1 MIWQQLQ
8 SLAGSYP
15 LALRGLGMTVMLSL
29 ISLVLG
35 TLLGFGLG
43 ILRTG
48 GNRLISAAI
57 GAWVDLIRGTP
68 FLVQIFL
75 IFFILPEFG
84 IELDAFTAGIIA
96 LTNLAA
102 CFICEIVAA
111 GIRSVPTGQVEAAL
125 ASGLSRWQRMRQVVL
140 PQAMRIVLPPL
151 VGQYVLLIKDSSVV
165 SAIGLTDLTR
175 VGWLVVQRVPNGL
188 LVFFLVGVGYF
199 IVCYPL
205 DHARPPAGAPH
216 GRGAWRGAVVTSN
229 PKGCRYDQSESL
241 TKTGMIDFRGV
252 NKWFGSLNVL
262 KDITLSVEPREVV
275 VVCGPSGSGKST
287 LIRCING
294 LETIKDGDLV
304 VDGQRLGDPA
314 TNMTQLRTE
323 IGFVFQSFNLYP
335 HKTALENVTL
345 APIHVRKIPRAE
357 AEQAGRDLLA
367 KVGLADKVNAYP
379 SQLSGG
385 QQQRV
390 AIARCLGMRPKI
402 MLFDEPT
409 SALDPEMISEVL
421 DVMVAVAEEGMTM
434 MVVTHEM
441 GFARKV
447 AQRVVF
453 MDAGAIVESGTPE
466 EFFSHPKT
474 DRSRAFLSKIC
485 GIRVPLIGSSYAKGL
500 SASSADARPRQ
511 FIRSAIQPHRSRR
524 CRSTSQ
530 ASPLWLPDPPKA
542 LDTRSSASS
551 RGRART

>member
-15 LALRGLGMTVMLSL
+15 LALRGLGMTVVLSL

-48 GNRLISAAI
+48 GNRLVSMVI

-125 ASGLSRWQRMRQVVL
+125 ASGLSRSQRMRQVVL

-205 DHARPPAGAPH
+205 
-216 GRGAWRGAVVTSN
+216 
-229 PKGCRYDQSESL
+229 
-241 TKTGMIDFRGV
+241 
-252 NKWFGSLNVL
+252 
-262 KDITLSVEPREVV
+262 
-275 VVCGPSGSGKST
+275 
-287 LIRCING
+287 
-294 LETIKDGDLV
+294 
-304 VDGQRLGDPA
+304 
-314 TNMTQLRTE
+314 
-323 IGFVFQSFNLYP
+323 
-335 HKTALENVTL
+335 
-345 APIHVRKIPRAE
+345 
-357 AEQAGRDLLA
+357 
-367 KVGLADKVNAYP
+367 
-379 SQLSGG
+379 
-385 QQQRV
+385 
-390 AIARCLGMRPKI
+390 I
-402 MLFDEPT
+402 MLARRLERRMG
-409 SALDPEMISEVL
+409 AAHGEVQL
-421 DVMVAVAEEGMTM
+421 
-434 MVVTHEM
+434 
-441 GFARKV
+441 
-447 AQRVVF
+447 
-453 MDAGAIVESGTPE
+453 
-466 EFFSHPKT
+466 
-474 DRSRAFLSKIC
+474 
-485 GIRVPLIGSSYAKGL
+485 
-500 SASSADARPRQ
+500 
-511 FIRSAIQPHRSRR
+511 
-524 CRSTSQ
+524 
-530 ASPLWLPDPPKA
+530 
-542 LDTRSSASS
+542 
-551 RGRART
+551 